1 VNSPGAA
8 ASRDPAVIVF
18 DSQCVL
24 CSANARLILRRD
36 RKQIFRLASMQGEAG
51 AALLE
56 ANGVDPTDPD
66 TIIVVDG
73 ARLFRDSDAVLHIYK
88 RLGWP
93 WRALALAAIVPK
105 ALRDALYRR
114 VARNRYRWF
123 GKLDECWVP
132 DVADHHRLL

>member
-1 VNSPGAA
+1 M
-8 ASRDPAVIVF
+8 IVF
-18 DSQCVL
+18 DAQCVL

-36 RKQIFRLASMQGEAG
+36 RKQIFRLASMQGGAG

-56 ANGVDPTDPD
+56 ANGVDADDPE

-73 ARLFRDSDAVLHIYK
+73 GRVFRDSDAVLHIYK

-93 WRALALAAIVPK
+93 WRAGGLAAIVPK
-105 ALRDALYRR
+105 PLRDALYRR

-123 GKLDECWVP
+123 GKLEQCWVP
-132 DVADHHRLL
+132 DAADRHRLL